1 VIVTLHDNVF
11 SSLNFS
17 FAACA
22 VGGEVGKESLPIFSN
37 RGMAGGHVSKM
48 GT

>member
-1 VIVTLHDNVF
+1 VF

-17 FAACA
+17 FAAHA
-22 VGGEVGKESLPIFSN
+22 VDREVGEESLPIFSN
-37 RGMAGGHVSKM
+37 RGMAGGHASET